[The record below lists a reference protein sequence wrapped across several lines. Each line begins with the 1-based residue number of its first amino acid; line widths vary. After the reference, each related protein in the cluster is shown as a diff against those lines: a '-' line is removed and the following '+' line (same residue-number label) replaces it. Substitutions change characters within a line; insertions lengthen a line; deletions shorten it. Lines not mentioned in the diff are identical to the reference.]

1 MPPLNP
7 PEDDIIQR
15 QIAREAK
22 LDTMKA
28 WQYVSPGGTIA
39 SHIQLTSSAPK
50 PLAYSLKGGSILVKV
65 AAASINP
72 ADYKVPQMGFVSR
85 VALSYPKTLA
95 MDGAGIVE
103 AAGPDAHDVNVGD
116 HVTFHVDPRD
126 SAAGSLSEYIIVK
139 REGYAVVSKAT
150 DLVQAASLGTAA
162 LTAYQTI
169 KPHVK
174 PGDSIFINGGAGGV
188 GTFGIQMAKIL
199 GCYVAVTC
207 SAPKAKLCEALG
219 ADEVIDY
226 RTQDVVETL
235 KSSGRKYALVVDFIA
250 NSPANLWASASEF
263 LGDGGLYILGSVDA
277 NYSGLSNAGK
287 ALFWPG
293 FLGGSKHRVQTYL
306 TYYAKDDMVQIAQ
319 WLDEG
324 KLRGVIDKEYDFK
337 DVVEAFEHLKTGRAT
352 GKIVIRVP

>member
-1 MPPLNP
+1 MA
-7 PEDDIIQR
+7 E
-15 QIAREAK
+15 
-22 LDTMKA
+22 TMKA

-39 SHIQLTSSAPK
+39 SHIKLTSASPK
-50 PLAYSLKGGSILVKV
+50 PLVSSLKGDAILIKM

-85 VALSYPKTLA
+85 VALTYPKTLG
-95 MDGAGIVE
+95 MDGAGTVE
-103 AAGPDAHDVNVGD
+103 AVGPDAADVNIGD
-116 HVTFHVDPRD
+116 HVTFHVDPRE
-126 SAAGSLSEYIIVK
+126 SAAGSLSEYIVVK
-139 REGYAVVSKAT
+139 REGYALVSKAT

-174 PGDSIFINGGAGGV
+174 AGDSIFINGGAGGV

-199 GCYVAVTC
+199 GCYVTVTC
-207 SAPKAKLCEALG
+207 SGPKAPLCKELG

-250 NSPANLWASASEF
+250 NSPENLWSSASGF
-263 LGDGGLYILGSVDA
+263 LGDGGLYILASVDA
-277 NYSGLSNAGK
+277 NYKGLSNAGK
-287 ALFWPG
+287 ALFLPG
-293 FLGGSKHRVQTYL
+293 FLGGSRHRVQTYL
-306 TYYAKDDMVQIAQ
+306 TYNSHEDLAQIAA

-324 KLRGVIDKEYDFK
+324 KLRGVIDKEYAFK
-337 DVVEAFEHLKTGRAT
+337 DVVRAFEHLETGRAT